1 MNMTATASYRAAPS
15 RFIFVPR
22 GIRNC
27 TMLLSHPYSS
37 PHSIVTGM
45 VAALEEVL
53 KPIIR
58 AGRNDLQQTRIL
70 QSDLHKTHS
79 IIGQATAC
87 IFNRNNSLNYEG

>member
-27 TMLLSHPYSS
+27 TMLLSHPYST
-37 PHSIVTGM
+37 PHSIVIGM

-70 QSDLHKTHS
+70 QSDLHKTTILS
-79 IIGQATAC
+79 
-87 IFNRNNSLNYEG
+87 